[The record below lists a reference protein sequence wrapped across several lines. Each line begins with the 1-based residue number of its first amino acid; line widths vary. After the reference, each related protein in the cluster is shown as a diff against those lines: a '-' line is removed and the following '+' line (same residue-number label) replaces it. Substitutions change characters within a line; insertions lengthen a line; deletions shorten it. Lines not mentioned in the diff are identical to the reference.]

1 MYEKC
6 DCKKFLPRAPTSAAS
21 RHLIILVMFMA
32 NKELIYLIL
41 KNISSLSLSADTIR
55 ATP

>member
-1 MYEKC
+1 
-6 DCKKFLPRAPTSAAS
+6 
-21 RHLIILVMFMA
+21 MA